1 MSITIVGLGPGHGRS
16 LTLEAWQL
24 LTAAETVYLRTARHP
39 AVADLPAGVKL
50 VSFDAVYDTAVSFE
64 AVYEQIVDTLL
75 AHGRNQDILYAVPG
89 HPFVGESTVTR
100 LAAAAAEQGIPVHIV
115 PGLSFVE
122 PSLTAVQV
130 DALDGLQIFDAIDIA
145 NFHYPP
151 LNPDVPVLLGQVY
164 SRMLASE
171 LKMVLTAVYPPQ
183 HTVYLIHAAG
193 TAGEQIESV
202 PLHAIDHSLQ
212 IDHLTSLYVPALPVA
227 SSLMALAETVAHL
240 RSPEGCPWDQ
250 EQTPQSMRTGFL
262 EEACE
267 VLDALDAD
275 DVDGLREELGDLLY
289 HILMQVQMAAEV
301 EDFALTEVIA
311 GIETKLKRRHP
322 HVWGEWQV
330 DDSDHVVRN
339 WEMLKKQ
346 EKAERPGEKPA
357 SALHGV
363 PISLPA
369 LARSQKI
376 QHKAAQ
382 VGFDWP
388 DIGGVYA
395 KLDEELAELKAAA
408 DPTEQAEELGD
419 LLFVIVNV
427 ARWLDVDAES
437 CLREANAKFSQRFQL
452 TEQLARQRGLHLPEM
467 SLAELDVLW
476 EEAKGVVRE
485 M

>member
-1 MSITIVGLGPGHGRS
+1 MSITIVGLGPGNGRT

-24 LTAAETVYLRTARHP
+24 LSAAETVYLRTARHP
-39 AVADLPAGVKL
+39 AVTDLPAGVKL
-50 VSFDAVYDTAVSFE
+50 VSFDDVYDTAVSFE
-64 AVYEQIVDTLL
+64 AVYTQIVDTLL
-75 AHGRNQDILYAVPG
+75 AHGRDQDILYAVPG

-100 LAAAAAEQGIPVHIV
+100 LAAAAAEQGIATRIV

-130 DALDGLQIFDAIDIA
+130 DALDGLQIFDAIELTY
-145 NFHYPP
+145 FHYPP

-171 LKMVLTAVYPPQ
+171 LKMVLTAVYPP
-183 HTVYLIHAAG
+183 HHLVHLIHAAG
-193 TAGEQIESV
+193 TAAAQVESI
-202 PLHAIDHSLQ
+202 PLYAVDHSPH
-212 IDHLTSLYVPALPVA
+212 IDHLSSLYVPALPVA
-227 SSLMALAETVAHL
+227 SSLMSLAETVAHL

-250 EQTPQSMRTGFL
+250 EQTPQSMRADFL

-275 DVDGLREELGDLLY
+275 DVAGLQEELGDLLY
-289 HILMQVQMAAEV
+289 HVLMQVQMAAEV
-301 EDFALTEVIA
+301 EDFALTDVIA

-322 HVWGEWQV
+322 HVWGDWQV
-330 DDSDHVVRN
+330 EDSDHVVRN

-346 EKAERPGEKPA
+346 EKGEKPA
-357 SALHGV
+357 SALDGV
-363 PISLPA
+363 PVSLPA

-388 DIGGVYA
+388 DINGVYA
-395 KLDEELAELKAAA
+395 KLDEEVAELKAAA
-408 DPTEQAEELGD
+408 DASQRAEELGD
-419 LLFVIVNV
+419 LLFVIVNL
-427 ARWLDVDAES
+427 ARWLAVDAES
-437 CLREANAKFSQRFQL
+437 CLREATNKFSHRFQL
-452 TEQLARQRGLHLPEM
+452 TEQLARQRGLHMPEM

-476 EEAKGVVRE
+476 EEVKSGNQ
-485 M
+485 